1 MHTSIDP
8 QAPCIETKVNI
19 FLKMNLRIA
28 QFMEV
33 NIRFQFIAHI
43 LIFIVIDEWSF
54 TSELSSVAALT
65 CAVPILT

>member
-1 MHTSIDP
+1 
-8 QAPCIETKVNI
+8 
-19 FLKMNLRIA
+19 
-28 QFMEV
+28 MEV